1 MNEPWFPPQ
10 YAWILGAGVGVMGG
24 VLGTLMGVCGPAGK
38 AKSLVF
44 GLYWGSLLISVA
56 CLLTGI
62 AALIAGQPYGVWYG
76 LTLAGFIGSLVL
88 GLNYFTLVN
97 VYRQAEQRKMAAQ
110 NL

>member
-1 MNEPWFPPQ
+1 MIEPWFPPQ
-10 YAWILGAGVGVMGG
+10 YAWIFGAGVGVMGG
-24 VLGTLMGVCGPAGK
+24 VLGTMMGVCGPAGK
-38 AKSLVF
+38 AKPLVF
-44 GLYWGSLLISVA
+44 ALYWGSLLISVA

-76 LTLAGFIGSLVL
+76 LTLAGFIGSMVL